1 MSTAHALLGLLEP
14 APRHGYDLKRLFDRY
29 FAPDRPLAFGQVYA
43 TLGRLERDGRV
54 VVASVDQRDGPE
66 RRTYAITGEGERALD
81 AWLREPIDPEPH
93 LQATLFTKVT
103 LAVLT
108 GRPVARLLDD
118 QRHAHL
124 ARMRELTAVRRAS
137 PLPIALLADYALFHL
152 EADLRWIEVTAA
164 RADELGRVIPSGGC
178 PARERGAAPPC
189 RRAGPGAPA
198 APRRAAGRRS
208 RRPDPRALRR
218 GTRADPRGDASCLTS
233 PCSTPTRIDPPWR
246 TGRTAPR

>member
-54 VVASVDQRDGPE
+54 VVASVDQAEGPE
-66 RRTYAITGEGERALD
+66 RKTYAITGAGERELD
-81 AWLREPIDPEPH
+81 TWLLEPIDPEPH

-108 GRPVARLLDD
+108 GRPVTQLLDA

-124 ARMRELTAVRRAS
+124 ARMRELTTLRRGAA
-137 PLPIALLADYALFHL
+137 LPIALLADYALFHL
-152 EADLRWIEVTAA
+152 EADLRWIELTAA
-164 RADELGRVIPSGGC
+164 RADELGRVIPPLLADV
-178 PARERGAAPPC
+178 PATPEKT
-189 RRAGPGAPA
+189 
-198 APRRAAGRRS
+198 
-208 RRPDPRALRR
+208 PDPNHAE
-218 GTRADPRGDASCLTS
+218 TS
-233 PCSTPTRIDPPWR
+233 H
-246 TGRTAPR
+246 A

>member
-108 GRPVARLLDD
+108 GRPVARLLDE
-118 QRHAHL
+118 QRRAHL
-124 ARMRELTAVRRAS
+124 ARMRELTAVRRGS

-152 EADLRWIEVTAA
+152 QADLRWMGVPAA
-164 RADELGRVIPSGGC
+164 RADELGRVTPPLLAVP
-178 PARERGAAPPC
+178 PAD
-189 RRAGPGAPA
+189 APA
-198 APRRAAGRRS
+198 VPTPEPFVAERAQ
-208 RRPDPRALRR
+208 
-218 GTRADPRGDASCLTS
+218 
-233 PCSTPTRIDPPWR
+233 TPVETPH
-246 TGRTAPR
+246 A

>member
-54 VVASVDQRDGPE
+54 SIVGVDQAEGPE
-66 RRTYAITGEGERALD
+66 RKTYAITGEGERALD
-81 AWLREPIDPEPH
+81 AWLTEPIDPEPH

-108 GRPVARLLDD
+108 GRPVTALLDA

-124 ARMRELTAVRRAS
+124 ARMRELTSLRRGAA
-137 PLPIALLADYALFHL
+137 LPIALLADYALFHL
-152 EADLRWIEVTAA
+152 EADLRWIELTAA
-164 RADELGRVIPSGGC
+164 RADELGRVIPPLLTDM
-178 PARERGAAPPC
+178 PAH
-189 RRAGPGAPA
+189 PA
-198 APRRAAGRRS
+198 D
-208 RRPDPRALRR
+208 DP
-218 GTRADPRGDASCLTS
+218 TPVETS
-233 PCSTPTRIDPPWR
+233 HP
-246 TGRTAPR
+246 

>member
-54 VVASVDQRDGPE
+54 VVASVDHAEGPE
-66 RRTYAITGEGERALD
+66 RKTYAITGEGERELD

-93 LQATLFTKVT
+93 LQATMFTKVT

-108 GRPVARLLDD
+108 GRPVTKLLDE

-124 ARMRELTAVRRAS
+124 TRMRELTAIRRGA
-137 PLPIALLADYALFHL
+137 PLSVALLADYALFHL
-152 EADLRWIEVTAA
+152 EADLRWIELTAA
-164 RADELGRVIPSGGC
+164 RAEELGRTIP
-178 PARERGAAPPC
+178 PLVADVATDVQARRTTDRAP
-189 RRAGPGAPA
+189 
-198 APRRAAGRRS
+198 
-208 RRPDPRALRR
+208 DD
-218 GTRADPRGDASCLTS
+218 ADPTPAETS
-233 PCSTPTRIDPPWR
+233 H
-246 TGRTAPR
+246 A